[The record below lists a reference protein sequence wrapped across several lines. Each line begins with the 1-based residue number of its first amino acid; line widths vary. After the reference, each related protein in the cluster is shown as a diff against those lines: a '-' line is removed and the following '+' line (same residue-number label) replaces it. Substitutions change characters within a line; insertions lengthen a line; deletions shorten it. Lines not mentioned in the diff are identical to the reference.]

1 MVEGT
6 LRRCFCGL
14 LILLLL
20 LLGCKN
26 TSKEKSKGS
35 LPAGAVGTLLPE
47 KPTVSSGVIAVYRTS
62 KEAKVQWVVNR
73 SVLDIS
79 TDTLTPPYIEPYDTV
94 AAYLQLA
101 DGKRMKLGEVV
112 IGNRPPKILSVKI
125 VPEKPRYGD
134 DLKVEVDAEDP
145 DNQEVSLHVRWFVND
160 SVVCEDDILPGNMI
174 KAGDRVACE
183 VLVNDGYVNSVPVR
197 INAPWV
203 VQNTPPR
210 VVAGNAKWEGRRF
223 VMPLKVEDPDGDKV
237 TLKILGGPPGIKLSD
252 NAVVYELKKDT
263 TFSAPVEL
271 IAEDGKGGKTNFK
284 FTLEVRKRKIE

>member
-1 MVEGT
+1 M
-6 LRRCFCGL
+6 RRCFYV
-14 LILLLL
+14 LILLALL
-20 LLGCKN
+20 IGCKKA
-26 TSKEKSKGS
+26 SKEKTRGKV
-35 LPAGAVGTLLPE
+35 PVGTIGMLAPD
-47 KPTVSSGVIAVYRTS
+47 KPTVTSGVIAVYRTS
-62 KEAKVQWVVNR
+62 KEARVQWVVNG

-101 DGKRMKLGEVV
+101 DGKRLKLGEVV

-125 VPEKPRYGD
+125 LPEKPRYGD
-134 DLKVEVDAEDP
+134 DLEVTVDVEDP
-145 DNQEVSLHVRWFVND
+145 DNQEVTLYVKWFIND
-160 SVVCEDDILPGNMI
+160 KMVYEGEVLPGSMI

-183 VLVNDGYVNSVPVR
+183 VLANDGYVNSVPVR

-210 VVAGNAKWEGRRF
+210 VVTENAKWEGSRF
-223 VMPLKVEDPDGDKV
+223 IMPLKVEDPDGDKV
-237 TLKILGGPPGIKLSD
+237 TLKIVEGPPGIKLSN
-252 NAVVYELKKDT
+252 NAVIYELKRDT

>member
-6 LRRCFCGL
+6 LRQCFYGLFILLVL
-14 LILLLL
+14 LI
-20 LLGCKN
+20 GCKKA
-26 TSKEKSKGS
+26 SKEKSQGNI
-35 LPAGAVGTLLPE
+35 PAGAVGMLLPE
-47 KPTVSSGVIAVYRTS
+47 KPTLSSGVIAVYRAP
-62 KEAKVQWVVNR
+62 EDAKVQWVVNG
-73 SVLDIS
+73 SVLDVS
-79 TDTLTPPYIEPYDTV
+79 TDTLVSPYIEPYDTV

-101 DGKRMKLGEVV
+101 GGKRMKLGEVV

-125 VPEKPRYGD
+125 LPEKPRYGD
-134 DLKVEVDAEDP
+134 DLKVTVDVEDP
-145 DNQEVSLHVRWFVND
+145 DNQEVTLYVKWFIND
-160 SVVCEDDILPGNMI
+160 KMVYEGEVLPGSMI

-183 VLVNDGYVNSVPVR
+183 VLANDGYVNSVPVR

-210 VVAGNAKWEGRRF
+210 VVAENAKWEGSRF
-223 VMPLKVEDPDGDKV
+223 IMPLKVEDPDGDKV
-237 TLKILGGPPGIKLSD
+237 TLKIVEGPPGIKLSN
-252 NAVVYELKKDT
+252 NAVIYELKRDT